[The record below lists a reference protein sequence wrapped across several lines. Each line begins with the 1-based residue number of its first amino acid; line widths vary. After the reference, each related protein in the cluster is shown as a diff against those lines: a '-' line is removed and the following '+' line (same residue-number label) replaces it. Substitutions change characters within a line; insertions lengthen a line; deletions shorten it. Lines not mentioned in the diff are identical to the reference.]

1 MKQFIKRRWPLLFG
15 VLGIALLL
23 GFLYHKDFRITY
35 APELENSWDAISACA
50 AWAGAIGTIAVL
62 WYNHRSIR
70 LAQYSVQQAIN
81 LQLYEKRLALYTD
94 LSKSDAFKESPIELK
109 IVYSEIIYNS
119 HKQIV
124 DLCNQ
129 KAELINDLYILAT
142 FTDSRVDPCW
152 NICEAEFEKYIRHL
166 DLCIKR
172 CDGQQKK
179 SLMQHKIKSLE
190 IQDKIK
196 KKYNFLET
204 SMRMVLNNSIGKDS

>member
-1 MKQFIKRRWPLLFG
+1 MGAFG
-15 VLGIALLL
+15 VALFV
-23 GFLYHKDFRITY
+23 GFLYHKGFRITY

-142 FTDSRVDPCW
+142 FTDGRVDPCW
-152 NICEAEFEKYIRHL
+152 NICEAEFEKYIHGFSQRMVVKPGLTGLAQVSGGYDLLPEEKIQFDMQYIRERSIAL
-166 DLCIKR
+166 DLKCILR
-172 CDGQQKK
+172 TVGVVFDHNGA
-179 SLMQHKIKSLE
+179 
-190 IQDKIK
+190 
-196 KKYNFLET
+196 
-204 SMRMVLNNSIGKDS
+204 R